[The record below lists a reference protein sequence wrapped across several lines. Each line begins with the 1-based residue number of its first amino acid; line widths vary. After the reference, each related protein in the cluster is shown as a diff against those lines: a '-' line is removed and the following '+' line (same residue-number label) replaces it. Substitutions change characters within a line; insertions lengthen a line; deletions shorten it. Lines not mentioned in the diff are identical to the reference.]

1 MNRDATRDSADKPH
15 RDDRLLSITEL
26 AHELGITAR
35 AIRFYES
42 KGLLEPQRAGSNRV
56 YSYRDRARMMII
68 LRGKRLGFS
77 LAQVKDYLDLYDADP
92 AHKDQLA
99 LLLRNTWQRIDD
111 LEQQRRD
118 LELTLDELHEMEEQT
133 LEAMRQAGM
142 EPPARQR
149 QD

>member
-1 MNRDATRDSADKPH
+1 MMPESASTPR

-42 KGLLEPQRAGSNRV
+42 KGLLEPQRAGSTRV
-56 YSYRDRARMMII
+56 YTYRDRARLMII

-92 AHKDQLA
+92 THKDQLL
-99 LLLRNTWQRIDD
+99 LLLRNTRRRMDE

-118 LELTLDELHEMEEQT
+118 LELTLDELHEMEQQT
-133 LEAMRQAGM
+133 LEAMREAGM
-142 EPPARQR
+142 NPPPRR
-149 QD
+149 RD